1 MNLLV
6 TGIGGSASSNFI
18 DSIRIANL
26 DVNIAGVD
34 NSSNM
39 ISLSNL
45 QEKYLIPSAND
56 PGYISKLNQIMA
68 KLDSDVIHSQPDA
81 EVKVISDHRD
91 EITAKHFLPSKEAI
105 DLAAD
110 KEEFTRVM
118 RNANVPV
125 PKSSDGNNK
134 SEVIDACKQ
143 LFASFP
149 KLWVRARRG
158 AGSRASLPVSTEM
171 QAINWIEW
179 WIQEKGFNW
188 NEFQI
193 SEFLP
198 GEEYALQTVWQ
209 NGVLISAE
217 ARVRISYLYG
227 FLTPS
232 GQSSTPS
239 VAKTTSKPEVYTI
252 GLSAIRALMKT
263 PHGVFCVDMKT
274 DIDSNIKVTE
284 INAGRFFTT
293 SNFFA
298 HAGVNMP
305 EMSLRA
311 AQGEILKPVKIGSLG
326 DDLYWIRMVDM
337 GFKLVHRDE
346 IEKYAKIRD
355 I

>member
-26 DVNIAGVD
+26 DIHIAGVD
-34 NSSNM
+34 NSPNM

-45 QEKYLIPSAND
+45 EEKYLIPSAND
-56 PGYISKLNQIMA
+56 LSYISKLNQIIA
-68 KLDSDVIHSQPDA
+68 KHDSDVLHAQPEA

-91 EITAKHFLPSKEAI
+91 EIAAKHFLPSKEAI
-105 DLAAD
+105 DLASD
-110 KEEFTRVM
+110 KEEFARVM

-125 PKSSDGNNK
+125 PKSIDGNSK
-134 SEVIDACKQ
+134 SEIVDACKQ
-143 LFASFP
+143 LFTSFP

-158 AGSRASLPVSTEM
+158 AGSRASLPVTTET
-171 QAINWIEW
+171 QAVNWIEW
-179 WIQEKGFNW
+179 WIQEKGFDW
-188 NEFQI
+188 KEFQI

-198 GEEYALQTVWQ
+198 GEEYALQTIWQ
-209 NGVLISAE
+209 NGILISAE

-227 FLTPS
+227 FLSPS

-239 VAKTTSKPEVYTI
+239 VAKTTTKPEVYTV
-252 GLSAIRALMKT
+252 GLSAIRALMQS

-274 DIDSNIKVTE
+274 DINLNIKVTE

-311 AQGEILKPVKIGSLG
+311 AQGEILKPIKVGSLG

-346 IEKYAKIRD
+346 IESYARIRD